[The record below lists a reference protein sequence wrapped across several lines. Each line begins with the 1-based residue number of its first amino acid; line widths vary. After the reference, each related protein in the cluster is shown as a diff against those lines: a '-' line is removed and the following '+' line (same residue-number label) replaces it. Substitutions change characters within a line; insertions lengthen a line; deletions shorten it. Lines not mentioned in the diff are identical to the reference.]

1 MARTTNAAVDTG
13 DGKVPNA
20 LILQINR
27 AVSLV
32 DSLITRKPIPN
43 RELILIC

>member
-20 LILQINR
+20 LILKINR
-27 AVSLV
+27 AISLG
-32 DSLITRKPIPN
+32 DELITRKSIPN